1 MEEAR
6 YYIELGPGGRSKV
19 YHPDGRPVENTG
31 SCDARSES
39 NQEDG
44 MTVSEALERIDELRE
59 EIARLGGD
67 ELAENRGPQF
77 MPTKHY
83 AESDGDGE
91 DGEATN
97 EASGTEGASA
107 SGGFMEPTPYHE
119 DN

>member
-1 MEEAR
+1 MESR
-6 YYIELGPGGRSKV
+6 YWIELGPGGRSRV
-19 YHPDGRPVENTG
+19 YNMDGTPVSAG
-31 SCDARSES
+31 SCNERSES

-67 ELAENRGPQF
+67 ELAENRSTSAF
-77 MPTKHY
+77 MPTRPYH
-83 AESDGDGE
+83 ADNDGDGE
-91 DGEATN
+91 DGESTN